1 MARKKKQ
8 KEKRPADYW
17 TNPYY
22 REEEERK
29 KKLDPDRPMRFTYLC
44 MPIGAAGGIFLG
56 WLCRNMFIGVVFGFV
71 MGIMIGTKL
80 YAKFP
85 PKEKKD

>member
-8 KEKRPADYW
+8 KEQRPADYW

-29 KKLDPDRPMRFTYLC
+29 KKLDPNRPMRFTYLF
-44 MPIGAAGGIFLG
+44 MPVGTAAGALLG
-56 WLCRNMFIGVVFGFV
+56 YWSQNMFIGVVFGFV
-71 MGIMIGTKL
+71 MGIMVGTKL
-80 YAKFP
+80 DAKFP
-85 PKEKKD
+85 PKEKKE